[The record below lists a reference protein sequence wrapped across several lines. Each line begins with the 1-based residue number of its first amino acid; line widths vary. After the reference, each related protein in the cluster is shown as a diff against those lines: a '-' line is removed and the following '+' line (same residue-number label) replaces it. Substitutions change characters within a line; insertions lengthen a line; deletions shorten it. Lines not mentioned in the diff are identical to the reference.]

1 MSRDESQS
9 APVLFHSP
17 ELHRGRA
24 PVRWRPGLRFAL
36 VLWLVP
42 GHAACQAPK
51 AVALQGGAAEAIRK
65 GIETGK
71 GAIHHGAFDRVLRM
85 HALEM
90 GRRFDYRGLKKH
102 PEDLDLYLEE
112 IGKARLA
119 DLGRDELAA
128 LLVNAYNAYTIQ
140 SILETL
146 TPARPEGVKSIRDI
160 PGVFDNPTH
169 RVGGFDLSLN
179 NIEHN
184 LLRPLFKD
192 PRIHFVVNCAS
203 ISCPP
208 LPSEA
213 LKGGQLESQLE
224 YAARGVLSSPDYVR
238 IEDGKLKVA
247 KLLEWYGSDFVT
259 PGFHGAEASLPAY
272 LRKYASD
279 EVARFID
286 SAGGSPPLS
295 YLDYDW
301 SLNRSTKIPLQDQ
314 PF

>member
-1 MSRDESQS
+1 MSRD
-9 APVLFHSP
+9 
-17 ELHRGRA
+17 
-24 PVRWRPGLRFAL
+24 RPGLWLAL
-36 VLWLVP
+36 ALWVVP
-42 GHAACQAPK
+42 AQIACQAPK
-51 AVALQGGAAEAIRK
+51 AVALQGEAAEAVRK
-65 GIETGK
+65 GIESGK
-71 GAIHHGAFDRVLRM
+71 LGMNHDSFDRILQR
-85 HALEM
+85 HALDL
-90 GRRFDYRGLKKH
+90 GRRFDYRGLQRH
-102 PEDLDLYLEE
+102 REDLYRYLGEV
-112 IGKARLA
+112 GDARLS

-146 TPARPEGVKSIRDI
+146 TPAQPEGVKSIRDI
-160 PGVFDNPTH
+160 PGVFDAPTH
-169 RVGGFDLSLN
+169 LVGGFKLSLN

-224 YAARGVLSSPDYVR
+224 YAARGVLSSRDYVR
-238 IEDGKLKVA
+238 IEDGKLKVT

-272 LRKYASD
+272 LRKYASE
-279 EVARFID
+279 EVVRLID
-286 SAGGSPPLS
+286 SSGGAPPLS
-295 YLDYDW
+295 FLDYDW